1 MSSYNSSRCNTQNDL
16 LMKSGFLQEQGLSV
30 PHDAYNKRRVQDFF
44 AIVDW
49 FVTNIPKVLYC
60 V

>member
-16 LMKSGFLQEQGLSV
+16 LMRRVFWILQEQGLSV

-44 AIVDW
+44 ADRGLVRHQ
-49 FVTNIPKVLYC
+49 FQ
-60 V
+60 